1 MDKLEIISYSDLLL
15 YLDDINEY
23 VNFILLF
30 HNSYDWLDLN
40 EILMYLSGV
49 DEIIDAIKLYL
60 DKEMN
65 Y

>member
-23 VNFILLF
+23 VNSILLF

-49 DEIIDAIKLYL
+49 NEIIDAIKLYL

>member
-23 VNFILLF
+23 VNSILLF
-30 HNSYDWLDLN
+30 HNGYDWLDLN
-40 EILMYLSGV
+40 EILMYLSCV

-60 DKEMN
+60 EKEMN